1 MHKKI
6 TAILVLILWS
16 ALTALAWFSPTK
28 EMSDTERRPLAHF
41 PELSLESVTDGK
53 FMGDFT
59 DYTLDQFPLRDSF
72 RRVKS
77 LFHYYLLGQKDNNG
91 IYLANGSAAK
101 QEYPLNPESVT
112 HALNRFGYIYNKYLQ
127 DSQVYLAIVP
137 DKGYYLAEEA
147 GQLLMD
153 YETLFE
159 SFRQGM
165 PWASWVDLTATLS
178 SEDYY
183 RTDTHW
189 RQENLLEAAEALCKA
204 MGIPAP
210 EREDYTLTT
219 LERPFYGV
227 YYGQA
232 ALPME
237 PDAIRLLESEL
248 LQNCTVY
255 DYESGKTNPVYDLS
269 KLDSKDLYDVYLS
282 GARSLLTIENP
293 NASTDREL
301 ILFRD
306 SFGSS
311 MAPLLVQGYAKVTLV
326 DIRYIQPDMLEKFVD
341 FGGKDVLF
349 LYSTLVLNN
358 SATIK

>member
-6 TAILVLILWS
+6 TAILVLILWA
-16 ALTALAWFSPTK
+16 ALTALAWFTPAQET
-28 EMSDTERRPLAHF
+28 SDAERRPLAQF
-41 PELSLESVTDGK
+41 PELSLESVTDGT
-53 FMGDFT
+53 FMEKFT
-59 DYTLDQFPLRDSF
+59 DYTLDQFPLRDGF

-77 LFHYYLLGQKDNNG
+77 LFHHYLLGQKDNNG
-91 IYLANGSAAK
+91 IYLANGGAAK
-101 QEYPLNPESVT
+101 QEYPLNPESIT
-112 HALNRFGYIYNKYLQ
+112 HALNRFQYVYDKYLQ
-127 DSQVYLAIVP
+127 DANVYLAIVP
-137 DKGYYLAEEA
+137 DKGYYLAEAA
-147 GQLLMD
+147 GQLAMD
-153 YETLFE
+153 YEALFE
-159 SFRQGM
+159 AFRQGM
-165 PWASWVDLTATLS
+165 PWASYVDLTATLTA
-178 SEDYY
+178 EDYY

-189 RQENLLEAAEALCKA
+189 RQESLLTAAAALCDA
-204 MGIPAP
+204 LGAQVPT
-210 EREDYTLTT
+210 EGEYTLTA

-237 PDAIRLLESEL
+237 PDTIRLLESEL

-269 KLDSKDLYDVYLS
+269 KLGSKDLYDVYLS

-311 MAPLLVQGYAKVTLV
+311 LAPLLVQGYAKVTLV
-326 DIRYIQPDMLEKFVD
+326 DIRYIQPDLLERFLS
-341 FGGKDVLF
+341 FEGKDVLF

-358 SATIK
+358 SATLK